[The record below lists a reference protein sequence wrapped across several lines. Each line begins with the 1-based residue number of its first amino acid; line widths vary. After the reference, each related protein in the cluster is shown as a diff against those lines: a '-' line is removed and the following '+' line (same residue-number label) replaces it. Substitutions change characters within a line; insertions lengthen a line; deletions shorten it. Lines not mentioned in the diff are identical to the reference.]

1 MSDKSISNTIAD
13 NKSADAKGRMLM
25 IALSILA
32 AMPLVIGF
40 WASQTGGGFN

>member
-13 NKSADAKGRMLM
+13 NKSAEANGRMLM